1 MREVRT
7 FVEFVEKKKSEDTDA
22 SGEKKGAEEQSVHIT
37 FTVGLGPIVLTFNI
51 PLTWKR

>member
-1 MREVRT
+1 MRKVRS
-7 FVEFVEKKKSEDTDA
+7 FVEFVDEQKNADPDVHGRRKGDA
-22 SGEKKGAEEQSVHIT
+22 EQSVDIT